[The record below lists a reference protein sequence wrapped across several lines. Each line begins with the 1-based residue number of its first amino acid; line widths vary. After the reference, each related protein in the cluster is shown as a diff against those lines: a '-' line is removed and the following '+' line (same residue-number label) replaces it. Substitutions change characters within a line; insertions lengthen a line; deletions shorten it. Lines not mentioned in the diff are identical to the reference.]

1 MWVQSFFFFLLYGR
15 KLRLPIYPYLKPYMK
30 RKDDESVVK
39 NCCGKKYDSI
49 KGSEVV
55 SQIKEARVCPVYFFN
70 KFNYDYY

>member
-1 MWVQSFFFFLLYGR
+1 
-15 KLRLPIYPYLKPYMK
+15 MK